1 MSQKS
6 KIAAELELLNGQYLA
21 KLKQSQDKTKGFA
34 QNTQKSF
41 MSIKSSMVASG
52 LALSGIV
59 YGFSKLTNVTN
70 EQIAVE
76 KKLDAVLKS
85 TRQAAGLSAEEI
97 KNMASG
103 LQDVTTFGDETILS
117 GQNLLL
123 TFTKIGKDV
132 FPQATETMLNMS
144 VALKQDLKQSAI
156 QLGKALNDP
165 ILGITALRRVGVQLS
180 DSQEQ
185 QIRSFV
191 KVNDIASAQKVILG
205 ELETQFGGV
214 ARAMTETPTGNLTQ
228 LKNVIGDLAE
238 DVGKE
243 FVPSLRLLTDTLLV
257 SAKGSGALST
267 GLKSIGKAIS
277 AILKGYSFMINTLDL
292 VSIKFGDHDDKVKAT
307 QLVYNDNLSASKNLM
322 KQLQDEYGAGW
333 MKLAEAQADPRFKDY
348 ENLKKAQIT
357 LSEKLIVLQESQ
369 ADTIMRMAEAVTDE
383 AIIYQENLDE
393 KVNATT
399 EFQAQLAQMRVDED
413 ALEAA
418 RQSDRAAKEK
428 TRKDKILA
436 DEKAIFDQRKLLLQ
450 KYHDFNYTLLD
461 LKLIKENQT
470 ELEAANHF
478 KEVLQTKLR
487 LNSKYA
493 SGIMELGNFA
503 NVYMSQENAKL
514 FRIGQ
519 GLAIS
524 QAIVN
529 TALAVTKVLSQL
541 GIFGPVASA
550 AVIGAGALQIR
561 QIANQS
567 PPAPPTPTVKT
578 LPVPELAEG
587 GIIPGSRYGTHIVA
601 GEGGKSEAIVP
612 LDGRFGNITINV
624 EGSVIDAEGLL
635 DLVDQVRE
643 NRATMFN
650 AQNYFSERI

>member
-243 FVPSLRLLTDTLLV
+243 FVSSLRLLTDTLLV

-267 GLKSIGKAIS
+267 GLESIGKAIS

-307 QLVYNDNLSASKNLM
+307 QLVYNDTLSASKNLM

-333 MKLAEAQADPRFKDY
+333 MKLAEAQADSRFKDY